1 MSEIT
6 DYVIDS
12 SHLLVLPEVYMSV
25 KQALEDPD
33 MNMSRLAE
41 LISTDPAIATRMLKA
56 ANSPIYGQV
65 ARIDSIT
72 RAITV
77 LGTST
82 VHDLVLATSVAQSF
96 RGLSSDC
103 YDIETFW
110 RDSLMRASVARA
122 CAADLNL
129 MDNAR
134 YFVIGLLS
142 EIGHMLMGIREPEL
156 LQRVMEQH
164 HKTGHPLYLYERSSF
179 GFDYGELGARVL
191 ESWSIPASIVQ
202 PIRYQNCPEISP
214 DHRTAAAITYCAG
227 RLHPEE
233 DQFPSI
239 IDIETLGQCEITR
252 INSDSIRIAAQ
263 TSFQQAADLFAFTR
277 FKEAV

>member
-12 SHLLVLPEVYMSV
+12 ANMLVLPDVYLTV

-41 LISTDPAIATRMLKA
+41 LISTDPVIATRMLKA
-56 ANSPIYGQV
+56 ANSPLYGQV
-65 ARIDSIT
+65 ARIDSVT

-96 RGLSSDC
+96 RGMTAVC
-103 YDIETFW
+103 YDVETFW

-122 CAADLNL
+122 CADDLNQV
-129 MDNAR
+129 DGTR
-134 YFVIGLLS
+134 FFVIGLLS

-156 LQRVMEQH
+156 LQRVLQQH
-164 HKTGHPLYLYERSSF
+164 RKTGHPLYLYERSSF
-179 GFDYGELGARVL
+179 GFDYGELGAQVL
-191 ESWSIPASIVQ
+191 HSWSIPASIVQ

-233 DQFPSI
+233 HLFPSI
-239 IDIETLGQCEITR
+239 IDIETLGQCEITH
-252 INSDSIRIAAQ
+252 INCDSIRIAAQ
-263 TSFQQAADLFAFTR
+263 TIFDETSALFPITR
-277 FKEAV
+277 LKEAV